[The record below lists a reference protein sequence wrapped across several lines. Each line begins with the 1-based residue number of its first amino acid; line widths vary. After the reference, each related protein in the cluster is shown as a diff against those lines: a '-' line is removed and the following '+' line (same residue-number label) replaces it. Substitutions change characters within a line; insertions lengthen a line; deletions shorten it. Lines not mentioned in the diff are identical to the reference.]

1 MVLWKQLLVAALV
14 VIAAFAGWVLI
25 APQTLPVAVS
35 EIAARAGLP
44 VAQEEAAATGRGGPG
59 GGGPRGG
66 PGGGPGGGGGRGG
79 PGGAERVVTAQV
91 SEVSSVRRVQSVG
104 TAEAQRSVTL
114 FSPTGGL
121 IVEVLFETGAFVDK
135 DQPLMRLDD
144 REEQIAVERAQIRV
158 QQLRDQ
164 LDRFERLSQTQAVS
178 TVQVEEARANL
189 ATAAADLRGAE
200 LELERRTLRAPFA
213 GHMGLAQIS
222 EGDRVTATT
231 PVANI
236 DDRGTILVRYSI
248 PERFAGRTLPG
259 SRTTATTIS
268 FGSRVFEGVVAEIDS
283 RIDAQTRTL
292 TVRAAIDNADDIL
305 RPGMAF
311 LVETVFDGEIY
322 NAVPLLSLQWDR
334 NGSFV
339 WQVVD
344 GRARRTDVEIVERG
358 SQTALVSGALTT
370 ADHVVLEGVQRLRDG
385 SEVTVA
391 ERDEI
396 EPGRS

>member
-1 MVLWKQLLVAALV
+1 
-14 VIAAFAGWVLI
+14 
-25 APQTLPVAVS
+25 
-35 EIAARAGLP
+35 
-44 VAQEEAAATGRGGPG
+44 
-59 GGGPRGG
+59 
-66 PGGGPGGGGGRGG
+66 
-79 PGGAERVVTAQV
+79 
-91 SEVSSVRRVQSVG
+91 
-104 TAEAQRSVTL
+104 
-114 FSPTGGL
+114 
-121 IVEVLFETGAFVDK
+121 
-135 DQPLMRLDD
+135 
-144 REEQIAVERAQIRV
+144 
-158 QQLRDQ
+158 LRDQ

-178 TVQVEEARANL
+178 IVQVEEARANV
-189 ATAAADLRGAE
+189 ATAAAELRGVE
-200 LELERRTLRAPFA
+200 LDLERRTLRAPFA

-248 PERFAGRTLPG
+248 PERYAGRTLPG
-259 SRTTATTIS
+259 SRANATTIS
-268 FGSRVFEGVVAEIDS
+268 FGSRVFEGIVAEIDS
-283 RIDAQTRTL
+283 RIDPQTRTL
-292 TVRAAIDNADDIL
+292 TVRAAIDNSDDIL

-358 SQTALVSGALTT
+358 SETALVSGALTT

-391 ERDEI
+391 ERDEDD
-396 EPGRS
+396 PSRS